1 MCEFVSVRPS
11 VHIIVLVLV
20 QIRSPRTELG
30 SAQHRVVRLDI
41 FRLEVNRV
49 SCCLLGITII
59 VSIGNYRGRKPETL
73 SRDCV
78 NRKQAEGRIA

>member
-1 MCEFVSVRPS
+1 MSVVS

-78 NRKQAEGRIA
+78 NRKQAGGRIA